1 MRRKEYFEFKQFT
14 VHQSNAAMKV
24 GTDGALL
31 GSLAE
36 GGKRIL
42 DIGTGTG
49 LLSLMMAQRC
59 PEAEITAIDIDENA
73 IIDAK
78 RNFAESPF
86 AEQIQLIHTPFNDFV
101 DNNLKAN
108 ADFKP
113 FDCIICN
120 PPYFD
125 ESLESKDESRT
136 RARHTSSLPFRELV
150 GGAYEL
156 LADEGVFSV
165 CIPPEVLSKFTAECI
180 IKGFCLK
187 YSYAVKSVPRK
198 LEPKRYVLVYKKG
211 KIVEPQEFTYCLQNA
226 DGSRSDW
233 YSDLMKDF
241 YL

>member
-14 VHQSNAAMKV
+14 VHQEHAAMKV

-31 GSLAE
+31 GSLAAT
-36 GGKRIL
+36 GKRIL

-59 PEAEITAIDIDENA
+59 PDAIITAIDVDENA
-73 IIDAK
+73 IIDAH

-86 AEQIQLIHTPFNDFV
+86 GDRIMLKQAPFQAFA
-101 DNNLKAN
+101 KEEEE
-108 ADFKP
+108 KY
-113 FDCIICN
+113 DCIICN

-136 RARHTSSLPFRELV
+136 RARHTSSLPFRDLI

-165 CIPPEVLSKFTAECI
+165 CIPPEVLSKFSAECL
-180 IKGFCLK
+180 IKGFCLMT
-187 YSYAVKSVPRK
+187 A
-198 LEPKRYVLVYKKG
+198 YKKSRRYTLRMVSG
-211 KIVEPQEFTYCLQNA
+211 DNEGLLSIEDYETSIIFIVFSAITGIMPRCKSYHQRRL
-226 DGSRSDW
+226 
-233 YSDLMKDF
+233 
-241 YL
+241 

>member
-14 VHQSNAAMKV
+14 VHQTNAAMKV

-31 GSLAE
+31 GSLGE

-49 LLSLMMAQRC
+49 LLSLMMAQRF
-59 PEAEITAIDIDENA
+59 PDARITAIDIDENA
-73 IIDAK
+73 VIDAR
-78 RNFAESPF
+78 RNFEESPF
-86 AEQIQLIHTPFNDFV
+86 SHQIELIHTPFQQFV
-101 DNNLKAN
+101 AKKQQEA
-108 ADFKP
+108 ADTKP
-113 FDCIICN
+113 YDCIICN

-136 RARHTSSLPFRELV
+136 RARHTSSLPFRDLV

-156 LADEGVFSV
+156 LGDEGVFSV
-165 CIPPEVLSKFTAECI
+165 CIPPEVLSKFSAECI

-198 LEPKRYVLVYKKG
+198 PEPKRYVLVFKKG
-211 KIVEPQEFTYCLQNA
+211 KIVEPQEFTFCLQNA
-226 DGSRSDW
+226 DGSRSEW
-233 YSDLMKDF
+233 YSELMKEF

>member
-14 VHQSNAAMKV
+14 VHQCNAAMKV

-36 GGKRIL
+36 GGKKIL

-187 YSYAVKSVPRK
+187 YTRDIRSGSVFP
-198 LEPKRYVLVYKKG
+198 
-211 KIVEPQEFTYCLQNA
+211 
-226 DGSRSDW
+226 GSDCGSAYMWQGFSSFR
-233 YSDLMKDF
+233 
-241 YL
+241 